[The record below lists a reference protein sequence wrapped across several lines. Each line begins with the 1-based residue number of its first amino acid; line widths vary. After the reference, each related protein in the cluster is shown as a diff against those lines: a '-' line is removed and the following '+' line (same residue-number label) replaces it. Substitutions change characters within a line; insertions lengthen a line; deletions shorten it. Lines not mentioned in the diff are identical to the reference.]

1 MDLRPYHGE
10 KPSVDSWTSL
20 FSQSWG
26 NDTGVLSNLMEN
38 SKLGFLNLKTNLETW
53 CSDLVSFLN
62 GSFQNGVSFQNE
74 NGFENEV
81 KIMIKTTQHVRDF

>member
-1 MDLRPYHGE
+1 M
-10 KPSVDSWTSL
+10 
-20 FSQSWG
+20 
-26 NDTGVLSNLMEN
+26 LSNLVEN
-38 SKLGFLNLKTNLETW
+38 AKLGFLDQETNLETW
-53 CSDLVSFLN
+53 YSNLVSFLN